1 MTAAELNAFRRRL
14 EALRDRLGGTVAT
27 LQGEA
32 LRPIGDSASGGLS
45 DLPRHPAD
53 RSSDAFEEDVA
64 LGLLGNEGHMLD
76 EVMAALAQLD
86 SGKFG
91 LCSACGAAIARE
103 RLTALPYA
111 RYCRNCEEVHEAA
124 AAAS

>member
-1 MTAAELNAFRRRL
+1 MIAAEMKVFRHRL
-14 EALRDRLGGTVAT
+14 EALRTRLGDTVTT

-32 LRPIGDSASGGLS
+32 LRPIGSAASGGLS

-76 EVMAALAQLD
+76 AVEAALARLD
-86 SGKFG
+86 AGKFG
-91 LCSACGAAIARE
+91 LCTACGAAIAHE
-103 RLTALPYA
+103 RLTAIPYA
-111 RYCRNCEEVHEAA
+111 RHCLHCEEMQETAA
-124 AAAS
+124 VAL